1 MDDRNLIILHNGMI
15 PQDGTRPSITKWS
28 TIPKFNTHH
37 ITIDGRMKSIDI
49 FFDYLI
55 NGMADI
61 RIAPPLQIVIKRK
74 SSFELSFLSIRK

>member
-28 TIPKFNTHH
+28 TIPKFYTHH

-49 FFDYLI
+49 FFD
-55 NGMADI
+55 
-61 RIAPPLQIVIKRK
+61 
-74 SSFELSFLSIRK
+74 